1 MLLGI
6 LVVTRTRVLCIRER
20 IVDGEKL
27 YARMGGWDSLMIS
40 ERKKRKSQR
49 GNGRKSK
56 CIRPLFISF

>member
-20 IVDGEKL
+20 IVDSEKL

-40 ERKKRKSQR
+40 EKK
-49 GNGRKSK
+49 GRAKEEMEEN
-56 CIRPLFISF
+56 LNA

>member
-20 IVDGEKL
+20 IVDSEKL

-40 ERKKRKSQR
+40 ERKKEEPKRKW
-49 GNGRKSK
+49 KK
-56 CIRPLFISF
+56 I